1 MLNKANNKGLI
12 NDVKSS
18 LEHEIDFEL
27 ERDYV
32 EVLQKIVDD
41 CGFKVNLIQ
50 HNN

>member
-1 MLNKANNKGLI
+1 MADKANKKGII
-12 NDVKSS
+12 NDVKST

-32 EVLQKIVDD
+32 KELQKIVDD